1 MIIIA
6 SSYESKFAPAFNRN
20 VKDFSPVNLIYMK
33 LLTRLTVC
41 LFLFSTAAVQ
51 ASNSPESKKASRVF
65 ISHFEN
71 VLGTSLEIKIR
82 SNSEKQ
88 ATVAEAA
95 AMTEIARMSKIIS
108 AYDANSEFSK
118 WMRTSNE
125 AKTVSPELFEVLNLF
140 DQWRARSNGA
150 LDASAQVLSKLWKDA
165 AGKQII
171 PTQNELDA
179 AIKEI
184 RQAHWKLDAATQTA
198 THLSTAPLMLNSF
211 AKSYIIKRAADA
223 AMAVDNVNAVVVN
236 IGGDI
241 VVAGN
246 LSEPV
251 QVSDPKADAENDAPL
266 DKLMI
271 SNKAV
276 ATSGNYRRGELIN
289 GKWYSHIIDPRT
301 GEPAGEVISA
311 TVVSPNATDAGALA
325 TAMNVLSPEES
336 AKLAA
341 SVPGT
346 EYMLITKEGKRIES
360 NGWKT
365 LETPA
370 AKKEKSVKA
379 SVTADQWNP
388 DYELLINFEIS
399 QLEGFARRPYV
410 AVWVVDNDKNPV
422 RTVSLWFQ
430 KDRWLRDL
438 RSWYTANR
446 ATFGGQ
452 PTNANT
458 SSISSATRSAG
469 KYTVK
474 WDGKDDKG
482 NYVKP
487 GKYTIL
493 IEAAREHGTYQIISQ
508 EMNFTGTPKQ
518 ITLTGNV
525 EIASA
530 SLDYRKKN

>member
-1 MIIIA
+1 
-6 SSYESKFAPAFNRN
+6 
-20 VKDFSPVNLIYMK
+20 MK
-33 LLTRLTVC
+33 LLARLVVC
-41 LFLFSTAAVQ
+41 SLLCSAITAH
-51 ASNSPESKKASRVF
+51 ASVSPKSKKAPRLFV
-65 ISHFEN
+65 SHFEN

-82 SNSEKQ
+82 CVSEKQ
-88 ATVAEAA
+88 AAVAEAA
-95 AMTEIARMSKIIS
+95 AMKEIERVGKIVS

-118 WMRTSNE
+118 WMRSSNE
-125 AKTVSPELFEVLNLF
+125 AIKISPELLEVLNLF
-140 DQWRARSNGA
+140 DQWRTRSNGA
-150 LDASAQVLSKLWKDA
+150 LDASAQIVSKLWKEA
-165 AGKQII
+165 AAKQTI
-171 PTQNELDA
+171 PTQNELNA
-179 AIKEI
+179 AVAQVKET
-184 RQAHWKLDAATQTA
+184 HWKLDAANRTA
-198 THLSTAPLMLNSF
+198 THLSNAPLMLNSF

-246 LSEPV
+246 LAEPV

-266 DKLMI
+266 DQLMI

-276 ATSGNYRRGELIN
+276 ATSGNYRRGQLIN

-301 GEPAGEVISA
+301 GEPAGEVVSA

-325 TAMNVLSPEES
+325 TAMNVLTPEES
-336 AKLAA
+336 AALA
-341 SVPGT
+341 STVPGT

-360 NGWKT
+360 KGWKA
-365 LETPA
+365 LEMPETKKGKPVPFI
-370 AKKEKSVKA
+370 AK
-379 SVTADQWNP
+379 ADQWNT

-410 AVWVVDNDKNPV
+410 AVWIEDRDKKPV
-422 RTVSLWFQ
+422 RTVALWFQ

-438 RSWYTANR
+438 RLWYTTNTARFEGGANK
-446 ATFGGQ
+446 
-452 PTNANT
+452 ANT

-469 KYTVK
+469 KYSVK

-482 NYVKP
+482 ELVKP
-487 GKYTIL
+487 GKYTIY
-493 IEAAREHGTYQIISQ
+493 IEAAREHGTYQVISQ
-508 EMNFTGTPKQ
+508 EMNFTGTAKQ